1 MRPDSSTLI
10 RLRCVVVAGA
20 TACAVDHLKMADE
33 EKAPVVSVTTQHNTT
48 PHCPQSLWVRRRNPT
63 GRSGNT
69 TPKTSSGQKRLVA
82 SRLRDSAVF
91 TLAAR
96 LSDQVSPTC
105 PLAPSPRLPKLTK
118 TRTGRC
124 CGNTLADGM
133 GK

>member
-1 MRPDSSTLI
+1 M
-10 RLRCVVVAGA
+10 
-20 TACAVDHLKMADE
+20 
-33 EKAPVVSVTTQHNTT
+33 VSVTTPTQRHTAR
-48 PHCPQSLWVRRRNPT
+48 SLSGHDAEIPPAEVATRHRKSQAA
-63 GRSGNT
+63 RSG
-69 TPKTSSGQKRLVA
+69 LVA